1 MVEVFKTNIES
12 TEEAERIRKLLLDQI
27 PYCKVNFDL
36 DDCDNVLRVVG
47 FVSASEVIEV
57 VKEHNYRCEV
67 LE

>member
-1 MVEVFKTNIES
+1 MVEVFKTNIER

-36 DDCDNVLRVVG
+36 DDCDKVLRVVG